1 MDLRWMANP
10 RPEARLILMLCL
22 CGALLAALAVL
33 ELRAATRAA
42 EVARAADPNEQRRLA
57 REDRDHSRRD
67 FAVGAAL
74 IILLGGAAA
83 ALAMGVRRQLSSR
96 RRASEELRRT
106 NLFLDA
112 TFESLPVMVFVK
124 EARTLSFVR
133 VNRTCEELV
142 GMSRAQLLGK
152 TDFDYFPPEQA
163 RFFQDKDRATL
174 ASGGVTDIVEEPIE
188 TARGRRWLHTRKVPL
203 LDRDG
208 TPIFLLGISEDITDR
223 KREAEELR
231 KAKEAAESTSR
242 ELEAFSYS
250 VSHDLRAP
258 LRAIDGFAKIVL
270 DDNGPG
276 LDQAG
281 KDLLGRVRAAA
292 HRMNELIDD
301 LLELSRVSRH
311 ELRRERVNLSGLASV
326 VIADLQKQSPGRA
339 VEVEIDRDLTFD
351 CDARLIRVALE
362 NLLGNAWKFTS
373 KKPAAHI
380 AFGCSEGAFFVRDD
394 GAGFDMQYAGNLF
407 GPFQRLHGK
416 NEFEGNGIGLA
427 TVQRIVA
434 RHGGRIW
441 AEGVPERG
449 ATFHFT
455 LGAS

>member
-1 MDLRWMANP
+1 MK
-10 RPEARLILMLCL
+10 PEARLMLVLCL

-33 ELRAATRAA
+33 ELRAAARAA
-42 EVARAADPNEQRRLA
+42 EVAMAADANEQRRLA
-57 REDRDHSRRD
+57 REDRDHGHRD
-67 FAVGAAL
+67 LAVGAAL
-74 IILLGGAAA
+74 IVLLGGVAA
-83 ALAMGVRRQLSSR
+83 ALTLDVRRQLAGR
-96 RRASEELRRT
+96 ERASEELRRA
-106 NLFLDA
+106 NLFLDV
-112 TFESLPVMVFVK
+112 TFERLPLMVFVK
-124 EARTLSFVR
+124 DARTLAFVR
-133 VNRTCEELV
+133 VNRTCEEIV

-163 RFFQDKDRATL
+163 RFFQDKDRVAL

-188 TARGRRWLHTRKVPL
+188 TAHGRRWLHTRKVPL

-208 TPIFLLGISEDITDR
+208 TPLFLLGISEDITDR

-270 DDNGPG
+270 EDNGSA

-301 LLELSRVSRH
+301 LLELSRVSRQ

-326 VIADLQKQSPGRA
+326 VIADLQKQSPGRT
-339 VEVEIDRDLTFD
+339 VQVEIERDLIAD
-351 CDARLIRVALE
+351 CDARLVRVLLE

-373 KKPAAHI
+373 RKPAAHI
-380 AFGCSEGAFFVRDD
+380 AFGRGDASFFVRDD

-407 GPFQRLHGK
+407 GAFQRLHGK
-416 NEFEGNGIGLA
+416 NEFEGNGVGLA

-441 AEGVPERG
+441 AEGLPERG
-449 ATFHFT
+449 ATFRFT